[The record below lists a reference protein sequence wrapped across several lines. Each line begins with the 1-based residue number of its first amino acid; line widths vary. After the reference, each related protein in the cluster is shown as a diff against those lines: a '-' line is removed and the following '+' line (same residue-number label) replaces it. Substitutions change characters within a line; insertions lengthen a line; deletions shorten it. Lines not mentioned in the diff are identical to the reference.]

1 MDKIDKDIIQ
11 ILKENGRLSWKEVG
25 EKVHMTGQAVGLRVQ
40 HLEDNGKIKKFT
52 ISELFENLQFITI
65 FMNSTNFASFEQ
77 SVLQYSEVVE
87 LHKISGDGCYMI
99 KSYFDKEQL
108 NLFLSNILKFGRY
121 RLNQSIID
129 LSK

>member
-1 MDKIDKDIIQ
+1 MAKIDKDILQ

-25 EKVHMTGQAVGLRVQ
+25 EKIHMTGQAVGLRVQ
-40 HLEDNGKIKKFT
+40 QLQDRGDIKKFT
-52 ISELFENLQFITI
+52 LLESFKDVQFITV
-65 FMNSTNFASFEQ
+65 FMNNNNFTDFEQ
-77 SVLQYSEVVE
+77 SVLKYSDVIE

-129 LSK
+129 LSN

>member
-25 EKVHMTGQAVGLRVQ
+25 EKIHMTGQAVGLRVQ
-40 HLEDNGKIKKFT
+40 HLQDSGKIKKFT

-77 SVLQYSEVVE
+77 YVLQYSEVVE

-108 NLFLSNILKFGRY
+108 NLFLSHILKFGRY